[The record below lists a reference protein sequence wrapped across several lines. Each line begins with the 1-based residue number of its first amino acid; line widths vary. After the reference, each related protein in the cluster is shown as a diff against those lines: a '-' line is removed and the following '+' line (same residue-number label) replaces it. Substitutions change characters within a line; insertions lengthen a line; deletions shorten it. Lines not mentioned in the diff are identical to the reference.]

1 MIGQRKEWMNSMV
14 IPYRQGNS
22 EKIRGIL
29 DHKDIS
35 VLQNDNN
42 LILNVKSGEATE
54 LCPWNQVYWL

>member
-54 LCPWNQVYWL
+54 LCP